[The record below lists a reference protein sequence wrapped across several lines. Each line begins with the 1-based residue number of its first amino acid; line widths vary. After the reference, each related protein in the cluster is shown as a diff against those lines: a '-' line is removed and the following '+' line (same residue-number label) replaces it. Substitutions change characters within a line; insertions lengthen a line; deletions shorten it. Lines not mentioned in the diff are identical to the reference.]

1 MAILATLDLCCKYIT
16 VFVVPWLI
24 CLFAFILDEKLY
36 NELLE
41 NWFPENGKPPSAFL
55 LDTSEE
61 ALLLPDLLKLRMIR
75 SSSEQLITAG
85 KFLDRTGYSR

>member
-1 MAILATLDLCCKYIT
+1 MALCVI
-16 VFVVPWLI
+16 
-24 CLFAFILDEKLY
+24 DEKQY

-41 NWFPENGKPPSAFL
+41 TWFPENSKPPSAFL

-75 SSSEQLITAG
+75 SNSEQLINAG
-85 KFLDRTGYSR
+85 RSMLFVELILKG